1 VIIPLYILYWVFVV
15 LVFFVLATVLAA
27 GINRAASSSRQ
38 ARERA
43 HRTRARELLLS
54 FSRETG
60 ERRSLLLSRIREF
73 LTPDTAEHVALAL
86 HRLDAPARREVVELF
101 ETEGLVSHFTRLMKT
116 GSKWNRAKAARIL
129 GELNLPVASAAL
141 YKALDD
147 SDPDVRNVAARSLSR
162 LRHPMAQSVLISVL
176 GKHEEPV
183 SSRIAAMFIEGG
195 AASVPL
201 LVKNM
206 RNENWRA
213 RFWSA
218 EILGQVGDQRA
229 ERVLISALGDS
240 SADVRSAAAK
250 ALGKTGT
257 AAAVEHLVPL
267 LKDEEWFVRCHAA
280 WALGQLKAVDVVD
293 ELAKGLRDRSWWMR
307 KNTLEAL
314 AALGDSAIPALMHA
328 LEGDDRFAR
337 ESAMEA
343 LQKLG
348 VEVRGSGGEG
358 TVYGR

>member
-1 VIIPLYILYWVFVV
+1 MIIPFYVLIWTFIV

-38 ARERA
+38 AREQA
-43 HRTRARELLLS
+43 NRARARDLLLS
-54 FSRETG
+54 LSRETG
-60 ERRSLLLSRIREF
+60 EGRLTLLREIQSFLSEE
-73 LTPDTAEHVALAL
+73 TAEHVALAL
-86 HRLDAPARREVVELF
+86 HRLEPPTRRDVVELF
-101 ETEGLVSHFTRLMKT
+101 ETGGLVSHFTRLLKA

-129 GELNLPVASAAL
+129 GELDLPVASAAL

-183 SSRIAAMFIEGG
+183 SSRIAAMFIEAG

-218 EILGQVGDQRA
+218 EILGQVGDQRS
-229 ERVLISALGDS
+229 ERALVASLKDAN
-240 SADVRSAAAK
+240 ADVRSAAAK

-257 AAAVEHLVPL
+257 GASVAHLLPL
-267 LKDEEWFVRCHAA
+267 LKDEEWFVRSHAA
-280 WALGQLKAVDVVD
+280 WALGRLKAVDAIG
-293 ELAKGLRDRSWWMR
+293 ELAQGLRDRSWWMR
-307 KNTLEAL
+307 KTSLEAL
-314 AALGDSAIPALMHA
+314 ADMGDSAIPALMRV
-328 LEGDDRFAR
+328 LEGDDKFAR
-337 ESAMEA
+337 ESALEA

-348 VEVRGSGGEG
+348 VEVRSGEG
-358 TVYGR
+358 TVA

>member
-1 VIIPLYILYWVFVV
+1 MIIPLYILYWVFVI
-15 LVFFVLATVLAA
+15 LLFFVLATVLAA
-27 GINRAASSSRQ
+27 GINRVVSSSRQ
-38 ARERA
+38 AREKAFRA
-43 HRTRARELLLS
+43 KARELLLS

-60 ERRSLLLSRIREF
+60 EGRINLLRDITEF

-86 HRLDAPARREVVELF
+86 HRLEPPSRREVVELF
-101 ETEGLVSHFTRLMKT
+101 ETEGLVSHFTRLLKA

-183 SSRIAAMFIEGG
+183 SSRIAAIFIEAG

-201 LVKNM
+201 LIKNM
-206 RNENWRA
+206 RNDNWRA

-240 SADVRSAAAK
+240 SADVRSAATK
-250 ALGKTGT
+250 ALGKIGTG
-257 AAAVEHLVPL
+257 ASVEHIVPL

-280 WALGQLKAVDVVD
+280 WALGQLKAVDVIG
-293 ELAKGLRDRSWWMR
+293 ELAEGLRDRSWWVR
-307 KNTLEAL
+307 KNALEAL
-314 AALGDSAIPALMHA
+314 ANLGDSAIPALMHA

-337 ESAMEA
+337 ESALEA

-348 VEVRGSGGEG
+348 VEVRGSGREG
-358 TVYGR
+358 TVRAR

>member
-1 VIIPLYILYWVFVV
+1 MIIPFYILIWAFIV
-15 LVFFVLATVLAA
+15 LVFFVLAAVLAA
-27 GINRAASSSRQ
+27 GVNRAVSSSRQ
-38 ARERA
+38 ERERA
-43 HRTRARELLLS
+43 YRTRSRELLLA

-60 ERRSLLLSRIREF
+60 EGRSALLGQIHDF
-73 LTPDTAEHVALAL
+73 LNADTAEHVALAL
-86 HRLDAPARREVVELF
+86 HRLDAPARRDVVEQF
-101 ETEGLVSHFTRLMKT
+101 ETGGLVSHFTRLLKN

-183 SSRIAAMFIEGG
+183 SSRIAAMFIEDG

-206 RNENWRA
+206 RNDNWRA

-218 EILGQVGDQRA
+218 EILGQVGDQRS
-229 ERVLISALGDS
+229 ERALISALSDG

-257 AAAVEHLVPL
+257 AACAEHLVPL
-267 LKDEEWFVRCHAA
+267 LKDEEWFVRSHAA
-280 WALGQLKAVDVVD
+280 WSLGRLKAVNAVD
-293 ELAKGLRDRSWWMR
+293 GLVLGLRDRSWWMR
-307 KNTLEAL
+307 KSCLEAL
-314 AALGDSAIPALMHA
+314 ASLGDSAIPALMHA

-337 ESAMEA
+337 ESALEA

-348 VEVRGSGGEG
+348 VEVRSAEG
-358 TVYGR
+358 KVL

>member
-1 VIIPLYILYWVFVV
+1 MIIPLYILYWAFVI

-27 GINRAASSSRQ
+27 GLNRVVSSSRQ
-38 ARERA
+38 AREQA

-54 FSRETG
+54 FSRESG
-60 ERRSLLLSRIREF
+60 ERKGVLLGQIQSFLSPE
-73 LTPDTAEHVALAL
+73 TAEHVALAL
-86 HRLDAPARREVVELF
+86 HRLEPPGRRDVVGLF
-101 ETEGLVSHFTRLMKT
+101 ETGGLVSHFVRVLKT

-129 GELNLPVASAAL
+129 GELDLPVASAAL

-147 SDPDVRNVAARSLSR
+147 SDPDVRNVAARALSR

-183 SSRIAAMFIEGG
+183 SSRIAAMFIEAG

-201 LVKNM
+201 LIKNM
-206 RNENWRA
+206 RNDNWRA

-229 ERVLISALGDS
+229 ERVLISALGDA

-257 AAAVEHLVPL
+257 GASVEHLVPL

-280 WALGQLKAVDVVD
+280 WALGRLKAVDAIG
-293 ELAKGLRDRSWWMR
+293 ELAHGLRDRSWWMR

-314 AALGDSAIPALMHA
+314 ANLGDSAIPALMHA
-328 LEGDDRFAR
+328 LEGDDNFAR
-337 ESAMEA
+337 ESALEA

-348 VEVRGSGGEG
+348 VEVRGSGEEG
-358 TVYGR
+358 KVRER

>member
-1 VIIPLYILYWVFVV
+1 MIIPFYVLIWTFIV

-27 GINRAASSSRQ
+27 GINRTASSSRQ
-38 ARERA
+38 AREQA
-43 HRTRARELLLS
+43 NRARARDLLLS
-54 FSRETG
+54 LSRETG
-60 ERRSLLLSRIREF
+60 EGRLTLLREIQSFLSEE
-73 LTPDTAEHVALAL
+73 TAEHVALAL
-86 HRLDAPARREVVELF
+86 HRLEPPTRRDVVELF
-101 ETEGLVSHFTRLMKT
+101 ETGGLVSHFTRLLKA

-129 GELNLPVASAAL
+129 GELDLPVASAAL

-183 SSRIAAMFIEGG
+183 SSRIAAMFIEAG

-218 EILGQVGDQRA
+218 EILGQVGDQRS
-229 ERVLISALGDS
+229 ERALVASLKDAN
-240 SADVRSAAAK
+240 ADVRSAAAK

-257 AAAVEHLVPL
+257 GASVAHLLPL
-267 LKDEEWFVRCHAA
+267 LKDEEWFVRSHAA
-280 WALGQLKAVDVVD
+280 WALGRLKAVDAIG
-293 ELAKGLRDRSWWMR
+293 ELAQGLRDRSWWMR
-307 KNTLEAL
+307 KTSLEAL
-314 AALGDSAIPALMHA
+314 ADMGDSAIPALMRV
-328 LEGDDRFAR
+328 LEGDDKFAR
-337 ESAMEA
+337 ESALEA

-348 VEVRGSGGEG
+348 VEVRSGEG
-358 TVYGR
+358 TVA